1 MFVEAVGLVAHRPL
15 YMSNTKKT
23 YIREKEITTLKL
35 TFIKY
40 HANADV
46 DSMTMIQF
54 DFSLNSLTKR
64 EKISNH

>member
-1 MFVEAVGLVAHRPL
+1 MPIARCTCPIQ
-15 YMSNTKKT
+15 KKT
-23 YIREKEITTLKL
+23 YKREKEITTLKI
-35 TFIKY
+35 TFITY

-54 DFSLNSLTKR
+54 DFSLNSLIKR